1 MQSKTIAAALQAAT
15 DTKGFLIREGCRF
28 DAPQMF
34 QEYFAGKTAM
44 IVADDN
50 TFAAAGRDVQ
60 QALNAAQIPTLPPF
74 IFPGAPTL
82 HAEYRHVDA
91 LREALQPRA
100 SVIPIAV
107 GSGTIN
113 DLVKRTVFELGRR
126 YMVVATAASVDGYS
140 SFGAPIVQSGFKK
153 TMECPAPLAILAD
166 IAVLRGA
173 PAAMTAAGYADLM
186 SKITGG
192 ADWIIADAVGVTPI
206 LPPIWEMI
214 QPHLRQWLAQ
224 PETLAAGDSEAFS
237 RLFEGLSMT
246 GFAMQAMQD
255 SRPASGSEH
264 LFSHVWDMQNH
275 RDADGNSVSHGF
287 QVGLG
292 TLASAALMETVF
304 RRDIHAIDID
314 SRCRQWNTWKERA
327 AEIRQTCREMP
338 GIERILAE
346 SQAKHVSR
354 EQLRER
360 LQRVAANWD
369 ALRDKVAA
377 QLFPYQE
384 LKRRL
389 RVMRCPVAPHDIN
402 LTPERVK
409 QTYFLAQTIRSR
421 YTILDFAYELG
432 WLGECAEE
440 IITSA
445 PYFA

>member
-1 MQSKTIAAALQAAT
+1 M
-15 DTKGFLIREGCRF
+15 
-28 DAPQMF
+28 
-34 QEYFAGKTAM
+34 
-44 IVADDN
+44 
-50 TFAAAGRDVQ
+50 
-60 QALNAAQIPTLPPF
+60 
-74 IFPGAPTL
+74 
-82 HAEYRHVDA
+82 
-91 LREALQPRA
+91 
-100 SVIPIAV
+100 
-107 GSGTIN
+107 
-113 DLVKRTVFELGRR
+113 
-126 YMVVATAASVDGYS
+126 DGYS
-140 SFGAPIVQSGFKK
+140 SFGAPIAQNGFKK

-173 PAAMTAAGYADLM
+173 PAEMTAAGYADLM

-292 TLASAALMETVF
+292 TLASVALMETVF
-304 RRDIHAIDID
+304 RRDIRALDID
-314 SRCRQWNTWKERA
+314 KRCREWNTWEERA
-327 AEIRQTCREMP
+327 DEVRQTCRDMP

-354 EQLRER
+354 EQLRDR

-389 RVMRCPVAPHDIN
+389 RVMRCPVAPRDIN
-402 LTPERVK
+402 LTPERVQ

-440 IITSA
+440 IIRSA